1 MQPPR
6 DKGLPMQ
13 TAESVLDAQRFEDP
27 DIAHLV
33 IEDDEPVDN
42 IFTEKQ
48 ERLLTT
54 PLYASWEPVGKDGST
69 RRSFEVFANV
79 GLFHTPREQAIVPD
93 VMLSLDVK
101 TRNDLSVRKNRT
113 YFVWEFGKVPDVVVE
128 IVSNDEGGE
137 LDTKMRRYRQM
148 RIPYYVV
155 YDPDHELSPNTLLSY
170 ELRGDLYIP
179 LRRHYFE
186 AVGLGVVEWTGVHE
200 NLETTWLRWCTKDG
214 QLVPTSEERAKVEEQ
229 RANDAAKRAKAADK
243 EKKAAD
249 KRAEDADKRAERY
262 AAKLRA
268 AGIDPEAA

>member
-1 MQPPR
+1 MQPPS

-13 TAESVLDAQRFEDP
+13 TVQSVPDAQPFEDP
-27 DIAHLV
+27 DISHLV

-54 PLYASWEPVGKDGST
+54 PLYASWKPLGEDGST
-69 RRSFEVFANV
+69 PRSFEVLANV

-113 YFVWEFGKVPDVVVE
+113 YFVWEFGKVPDVVIE
-128 IVSNDEGGE
+128 IVSNNEGGE

-155 YDPDHELSPNTLLSY
+155 YDPDHELGSVTLRSY

-179 LRRHYFE
+179 LRQHYYE
-186 AVGLGVVEWTGVHE
+186 LVGLGVVEWTGVHE

-214 QLVPTSEERAKVEEQ
+214 ELIPTAEESAR
-229 RANDAAKRAKAADK
+229 
-243 EKKAAD
+243 AAD
-249 KRAEDADKRAERY
+249 KRADDADKRTEVAYRY
-262 AAKLRA
+262 ADAAIKRAELFAAHLRA
-268 AGIDPEAA
+268 AGIDPETL